1 MKKKFDFSSIPYKL
15 FVEEHIGINDVG
27 KYPEYE
33 QQLQD
38 VSERF
43 LHSIFFTPME
53 SSELKAE
60 LVRTLS
66 KFKPQTVSPYLKN
79 YYL

>member
-1 MKKKFDFSSIPYKL
+1 MKKKYDFSSIAYKL

-33 QQLQD
+33 QELQD
-38 VSERF
+38 ISERYIRS
-43 LHSIFFTPME
+43 LFFTPTE
-53 SSELKAE
+53 SLELKAE

-79 YYL
+79 YYI

>member
-1 MKKKFDFSSIPYKL
+1 MKKKFDFSSIAYKL

-27 KYPEYE
+27 KCPEYE

-38 VSERF
+38 ISERF
-43 LHSIFFTPME
+43 LYSIFFTPTE
-53 SSELKAE
+53 SPELKTE

-66 KFKPQTVSPYLKN
+66 KFKPQTLSPYLKN

>member
-1 MKKKFDFSSIPYKL
+1 MKKMFDFSSIAYKL

-43 LHSIFFTPME
+43 LHSIFFAPTE
-53 SSELKAE
+53 SPELKAE
-60 LVRTLS
+60 LVRTFS
-66 KFKPQTVSPYLKN
+66 KFKPKTLSRYLKK
-79 YYL
+79 YYI

>member
-1 MKKKFDFSSIPYKL
+1 MKKKYDFSSIAYKL

-43 LHSIFFTPME
+43 LHSIFFAPTE
-53 SSELKAE
+53 SPELKAE

-66 KFKPQTVSPYLKN
+66 NFKPQTVSPYLKN